1 MKKLQLNYWDFIV
14 EYLPYYTIDDRVLK
28 NDILCRYIKGDEVDS
43 GDVDK
48 IKTIYK
54 NTENVSLELEKDNLL
69 LINDALEYYFSI
81 LEVLKRKLESSYIYY
96 TNNSL
101 IEAAINNRNGLFKIK
116 VEDLYK
122 QLNYIQLEKQNSS
135 NVSFIDSF
143 LDIINSAD
151 IISSIDNTIRLEIN
165 DCKVGEKINPRCNK
179 KTNTFL
185 PPTLLNASTAT
196 TFVFEIDSPT
206 FTDDMMDEVNAVKGN
221 RKIQDRIN
229 LIIQKGANL
238 KFAKTESSVFENNLR
253 MIDSCMPRLVSWM
266 LADCY
271 QNRDMNIGRAVE
283 RISEVNPLRYDFSDG
298 HDFYGYKVKTLMV
311 CIALGML
318 PATPW
323 NGRYDATG
331 GYIVVKNDGDVVCFH
346 LYDRNLLEDYLFY
359 NTKFETPS
367 SSRYNM
373 GEVYKKEGKYYFN
386 LVMQIRFV

>member
-1 MKKLQLNYWDFIV
+1 MGITANKGEWSELYVLFKILAEKKIYAGDGELNKLDAFYPVLKVLRD
-14 EYLPYYTIDDRVLK
+14 ELERHLEYTIDKEIVIITEDGNEVSRIDTASFLEQSK
-28 NDILCRYIKGDEVDS
+28 ILFSSIQS
-43 GDVDK
+43 GDVGSGAFEIPFIDAFLNKIHCRK
-48 IKTIYK
+48 IKAKSQDKADINIVIHDYHTGM
-54 NTENVSLELEKDNLL
+54 TPNLG
-69 LINDALEYYFSI
+69 FSI
-81 LEVLKRKLESSYIYY
+81 KS
-96 TNNSL
+96 
-101 IEAAINNRNGLFKIK
+101 EAGA
-116 VEDLYK
+116 
-122 QLNYIQLEKQNSS
+122 
-135 NVSFIDSF
+135 
-143 LDIINSAD
+143 A
-151 IISSIDNTIRLEIN
+151 
-165 DCKVGEKINPRCNK
+165 
-179 KTNTFL
+179 
-185 PPTLLNASTAT
+185 PTLLNASNAT

-283 RISEVNPLRYDFSDG
+283 RISEVNPLKYDFSDG